1 MAIGTGIRE
10 NPGTGIELR
19 ARNRDIFWSG
29 DDPSARLIREYPGI
43 LHKNLRMTNVVVYVF
58 ERPCCVILLIR
69 SPIDKF
75 LVQLLPLQIRGLQ
88 EPILLC
94 RRPRSIRL

>member
-1 MAIGTGIRE
+1 MVIGTGIRE

-19 ARNRDIFWSG
+19 AQNRVIFRSG

-58 ERPCCVILLIR
+58 ERPRCVILLIR
-69 SPIDKF
+69 SLIDKF
-75 LVQLLPLQIRGLQ
+75 VVQLIPLQIRGPQ
-88 EPILLC
+88 DPNLLC
-94 RRPRSIRL
+94 R